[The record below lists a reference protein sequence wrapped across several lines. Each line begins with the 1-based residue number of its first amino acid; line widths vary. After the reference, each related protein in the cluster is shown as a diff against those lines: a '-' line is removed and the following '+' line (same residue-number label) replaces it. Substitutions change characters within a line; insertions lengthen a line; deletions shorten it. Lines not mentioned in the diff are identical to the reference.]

1 MFVRKKKNRS
11 GSVSIVVVDK
21 SRGRFREVRQFG
33 VAHTE
38 AEADALY
45 TQAREWIRRYAGQ
58 QTIDFGGGA
67 VASENEV
74 DMLVSRI
81 DGVSINGTQLL
92 LNRIYDSV
100 GFNRIK
106 DDVLRHL
113 VVARISQ
120 PLSKLATT
128 SYLRSYFKEDID
140 LSRIYRYMDKLY
152 NSQME
157 LVQEISITHTRSILG
172 GSIGLLFYDVTTLY
186 FEAAPKDDMRQ
197 SGFSKDGK
205 TAEAQIVLGL
215 LVSRDGYPLSYS
227 IFNGSQYEGYTMIP
241 IIDDFVKRFHLE
253 DVVVVADSGL
263 MTKKNVLLLQTGKY
277 KYILGARIRNEAKDI
292 REWILS
298 QAKEENTYP
307 EYEKTHTIPAPKPN
321 DPKATKEIKER
332 LIITYSKDRAKN
344 DADNRKRGVE
354 RLRLSFGSGTIKKES
369 INRRGYNKFLEI
381 TNDID
386 ITINEDKIKDDE
398 KWDGWKG
405 YITNTDMEAK
415 EVVSQYH
422 GLWVVE
428 RAFRVTKGNL
438 EARPVFHFTPRRIEA
453 HICICFIAYKVYK
466 ELERIMERMKFPM
479 SIDKALEVAKTIPTV
494 TMRLPYNQQKLAQ
507 TLFLTD
513 EQRAIKPLFDL
524 KKYFG

>member
-1 MFVRKKKNRS
+1 M
-11 GSVSIVVVDK
+11 VDK

-58 QTIDFGGGA
+58 QTIDFEGGA

-120 PLSKLATT
+120 PSSKLATT

-140 LSRIYRYMDKLY
+140 LSRIYRYRAKLY
-152 NSQME
+152 K
-157 LVQEISITHTRSILG
+157 SILG
-172 GSIGLLFYDVTTLY
+172 GNIGLLFYDVTTLY

-227 IFNGSQYEGYTMIP
+227 IFNGSQYEGYTMVP
-241 IIDDFVKRFHLE
+241 IIDDFVSRFSLT
-253 DVVVVADSGL
+253 DFVIVADSGL
-263 MTKKNVLLLQTGKY
+263 MSARNIRLLRSAGY
-277 KYILGARIRNEAKDI
+277 KYIVGARIKTESPSL
-292 REWILS
+292 REWVLS
-298 QAKEENTYP
+298 L
-307 EYEKTHTIPAPKPN
+307 EKTNGAAYETRK
-321 DPKATKEIKER
+321 DDGDR
-332 LIITYSKDRAKN
+332 LIVSYSTNRASNDARNRAK
-344 DADNRKRGVE
+344 GVA
-354 RLRLSFGSGTIKKES
+354 RLEKSYRTGKLTKDK

-381 TNDID
+381 SKDVEV
-386 ITINEDKIKDDE
+386 TISHERIAEDE
-398 KWDGWKG
+398 KWDGLKG
-405 YITNTDMEAK
+405 YVTNTGLKPED
-415 EVVSQYH
+415 VIDQYH

-428 RAFRVTKGNL
+428 KAFRVSKGNL
-438 EARPVFHFTPRRIEA
+438 EMRPIFHFTERRIEA
-453 HICICFIAYKVYK
+453 HICICFVAYKVYK
-466 ELERIMERMKFPM
+466 ELERIIRLAGIAM
-479 SIDKALEVAKTIPTV
+479 SVDKVLDIAKTIV
-494 TMRLPYNQQKLAQ
+494 TIDVRTDGVRGVSKR
-507 TLFLTD
+507 TLFLTE
-513 EQRAIKPLFDL
+513 EQKAIRQLFKIDAL
-524 KKYFG
+524 KTD

>member
-1 MFVRKKKNRS
+1 MSILDSLIKQLYDSYFDYDRESMKKHRKQLDNVQDILESKFNNIRTYS
-11 GSVSIVVVDK
+11 
-21 SRGRFREVRQFG
+21 
-33 VAHTE
+33 
-38 AEADALY
+38 
-45 TQAREWIRRYAGQ
+45 IRREMFYETSIQDVRIRGL
-58 QTIDFGGGA
+58 
-67 VASENEV
+67 
-74 DMLVSRI
+74 MLSHFRK
-81 DGVSINGTQLL
+81 
-92 LNRIYDSV
+92 SV
-100 GFNRIK
+100 ESF
-106 DDVLRHL
+106 VHL
-113 VVARISQ
+113 YGH
-120 PLSKLATT
+120 L
-128 SYLRSYFKEDID
+128 E
-140 LSRIYRYMDKLY
+140 
-152 NSQME
+152 
-157 LVQEISITHTRSILG
+157 
-172 GSIGLLFYDVTTLY
+172 TL
-186 FEAAPKDDMRQ
+186 
-197 SGFSKDGK
+197 
-205 TAEAQIVLGL
+205 
-215 LVSRDGYPLSYS
+215 
-227 IFNGSQYEGYTMIP
+227 
-241 IIDDFVKRFHLE
+241 RFHLE

-263 MTKKNVLLLQTGKY
+263 MTKKNVLLLQMGKY

-298 QAKEENTYP
+298 QAKEENTYL
-307 EYEKTHTIPAPKPN
+307 EYEKTHTIPAPEPD

-405 YITNTDMEAK
+405 YITNTDIEAK

-438 EARPVFHFTPRRIEA
+438 EARPVFHFTSRRIEA

-466 ELERIMERMKFPM
+466 ELERIMKLMKFPM
-479 SIDKALEVAKTIPTV
+479 SVDKALEIAKTIPTV
-494 TMRLPYNQQKLAQ
+494 TMRLPYNQQKLTQ